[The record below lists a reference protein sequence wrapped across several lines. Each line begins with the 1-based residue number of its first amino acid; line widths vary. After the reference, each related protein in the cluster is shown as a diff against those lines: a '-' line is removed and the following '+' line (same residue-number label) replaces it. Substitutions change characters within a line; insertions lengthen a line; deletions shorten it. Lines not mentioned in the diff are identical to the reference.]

1 MSGESEIDIEFFR
14 KLDLRIGVVKQA
26 ERIQGTGLLRLI
38 IDLGDLGERQIIAG
52 IAEIYQPEK
61 LIGRKVVV
69 VANLKP
75 KKIRGF
81 MSQGM
86 ILAAGCEEGAKPSLL
101 SPDPLVEVKP
111 GSKVC

>member
-38 IDLGDLGERQIIAG
+38 VDLGDLGERQIIAG

-75 KKIRGF
+75 KKIR
-81 MSQGM
+81 
-86 ILAAGCEEGAKPSLL
+86 
-101 SPDPLVEVKP
+101 
-111 GSKVC
+111 